1 SNEGATLRLLWG
13 DRLVDALS
21 YDASFP
27 IRKGYA
33 LGLNI
38 SPDPE
43 TNDVASAWCAE
54 GTVMASGDYG
64 SPGEP
69 FGSCATDFDHDGYDT
84 TDCDDNDPAVY
95 PGAPEINEDGV
106 DQDCDRLV
114 DERPPER
121 GELIFSEVM
130 FDADPVQDPE
140 GEWVELANVGT
151 VPLLLEGL
159 SLDDGS
165 SEAELP
171 GGEVLLPGEVILLAT
186 TDDPAVNGGLQP
198 DLLYDGSLVRLEDM
212 GEPLK
217 LRDADHVLDEVDFS
231 KGSFPHPTGESVS
244 LDPSAFDAEDN
255 DDGDPWCKGV
265 PEYGT
270 EGLQGTPGDMNPPC

>member
-1 SNEGATLRLLWG
+1 MGGAGQR
-13 DRLVDALS
+13 
-21 YDASFP
+21 
-27 IRKGYA
+27 
-33 LGLNI
+33 
-38 SPDPE
+38 
-43 TNDVASAWCAE
+43 
-54 GTVMASGDYG
+54 
-64 SPGEP
+64 
-69 FGSCATDFDHDGYDT
+69 
-84 TDCDDNDPAVY
+84 
-95 PGAPEINEDGV
+95 
-106 DQDCDRLV
+106 
-114 DERPPER
+114 
-121 GELIFSEVM
+121 
-130 FDADPVQDPE
+130 
-140 GEWVELANVGT
+140 GT